1 MLSIL
6 SSSSRKMALERGK
19 GKNIYLGTMIFV
31 VLEFIIT
38 IATLGI
44 DIIKNIPKTKSS
56 QDKIC
61 RTI

>member
-19 GKNIYLGTMIFV
+19 GKNVYSGTMIFV

-38 IATLGI
+38 IAMLGI

-56 QDKIC
+56 
-61 RTI
+61 